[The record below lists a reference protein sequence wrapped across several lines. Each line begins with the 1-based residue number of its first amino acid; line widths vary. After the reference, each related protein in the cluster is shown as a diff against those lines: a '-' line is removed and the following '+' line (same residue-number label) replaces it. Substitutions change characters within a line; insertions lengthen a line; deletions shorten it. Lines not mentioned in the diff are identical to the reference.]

1 MRGSHI
7 RSTEQPWQ
15 MLSSRVDLQLLEL
28 FDWIYRLRNLTAA
41 GAQMGL
47 SQPTVS
53 RGLARLRDAYGDAL
67 FIRQPRGVLPTPFCD
82 SLAQPLGTALAIVR
96 GTVERPRFDPAI
108 DRRHF
113 RIAMSDIGE
122 RFFLPRLVS
131 ALAVSA
137 PGVTCE
143 TVSPSRPE
151 LTEGLAGGEIDLVAG
166 FLPPLGKQVRSLRLF
181 QERFIHVARRD
192 HPVVRGTLRKEQL
205 RQLPHVIAS
214 PPGTPH
220 ALAVERVLTTGR
232 VRVPV
237 VLRVRSFL
245 CVPPIVA
252 QTDLVAAVPSNLAA
266 MMAAPLGLQLIE
278 SPLQIPGFEVSI
290 AWHDRFHHDPAIEWL
305 RATFIRLFPKT
316 DFWTLPG

>member
-1 MRGSHI
+1 MRRSHI
-7 RSTEQPWQ
+7 RAMEQPWQ

-28 FDWIYRLRNLTAA
+28 FDCIYRMRNLTAA
-41 GAQMGL
+41 GVEMGL

-53 RGLARLRDAYGDAL
+53 RGLARLREAYGDAL
-67 FIRQPRGVLPTPFCD
+67 FLRQPRGVLPTPFCD

-96 GTVERPRFDPAI
+96 GTVERPRFDPES

-131 ALAVSA
+131 ELAVSA

-151 LTEGLAGGEIDLVAG
+151 LTEGLAGGDIDLVAG
-166 FLPPLGKQVRSLRLF
+166 FLPPLGKQVRSQRLF
-181 QERFIHVARRD
+181 QERFIYVVRRE
-192 HPVVRGTLRKEQL
+192 HPVVRGMLRKEQL
-205 RQLPHVIAS
+205 RVLPHVIAS

-245 CVPPIVA
+245 CVPPIVS
-252 QTDLVAAVPSNLAA
+252 QTDLVAAVPSNLAG
-266 MMAAPLGLQLIE
+266 MMAAALDLQLIE
-278 SPLQIPGFEVSI
+278 SPLQIPGFDVSI

-305 RATFIRLFPKT
+305 RTTFIHVFSQRPSGST
-316 DFWTLPG
+316 